1 MTSNDA
7 PSAGDAVRDFQR
19 RVNERFGVLPN
30 FFQLS
35 PETPEITEK
44 LWGFA
49 EAAYLDNPLPSVF
62 KERLFVRLSRFCAV
76 RYCIARHTAFL
87 VGIGRPAGDKAACP
101 EGIDDVVK
109 LLRRPLARGS
119 ELESCLSLC
128 SESASPLPEMPVA
141 GTQME
146 VALFSL
152 ASHVFLQTADA
163 PRCLDALARL
173 LGIVRLQYLLL
184 FLAFVRAAHYWTRVH
199 PEIQFEDDVKLLLA
213 THEAL
218 ASCILEDPEASA
230 DNVTQSILDELPALR
245 LKADKAVGLLA
256 SIVDSSDDAIVSK
269 TLDGIITSWN
279 QSAERMFGYRASE
292 VIGQHIN
299 VIIPEDHRDEEQT
312 ILANLRKGI
321 RIQHFETVRVR
332 KDGTQLDISLTIS
345 PLKDNA
351 GNTIG
356 ASKVARDITG
366 KKRTE
371 KALRDTENQLRTL
384 AESLESQV
392 QLRTQELEARNTE
405 IAQQA
410 EQLRELSNRVQ
421 HTQDE
426 ERRRIARDLH
436 DSAGQILAALGLRL
450 AAITQRTAQPE
461 ICKAAEESHEM
472 VRQLGKEIR
481 TVSYLLHPPLL
492 DENGLPDALRWYT
505 EGLTERSGLK
515 IHLDVATDFGRLPAA
530 NEMAIFRIV
539 QECLT
544 NIYRHSGA
552 KTATI
557 RLAHGVAT
565 VVLEIRDDGPG
576 IAKDALATILTQRAG
591 VGITGMRERV
601 RHLRGDFDIQSDSTG
616 TTVSV
621 KLPVVTSSAS
631 DVKDTKEASAAG

>member
-1 MTSNDA
+1 MTFSNGQSTSKTA
-7 PSAGDAVRDFQR
+7 REFQQ
-19 RVNERFGVLPN
+19 RVTERFGVLPN

-49 EAAYLDNPLPSVF
+49 EAAYLDNPLSSVF

-87 VGIGRPAGDKAACP
+87 LGSGRPAGDKAPCP

-128 SESASPLPEMPVA
+128 SESPSPLAEMPMA
-141 GTQME
+141 DTQLE

-163 PRCLDALARL
+163 PKCLDALARL

-184 FLAFVRAAHYWTRVH
+184 FLAFVRVAHYWTRVH

-230 DNVTQSILDELPALR
+230 DHVTQSILDELPALR

-299 VIIPEDHRDEEQT
+299 VIVPEDHRDEEQT
-312 ILANLRKGI
+312 ILADLRMGK
-321 RIQHFETVRVR
+321 RIEHFETVRVR

-421 HTQDE
+421 HSQDE

-436 DSAGQILAALGLRL
+436 DSAGQIVAALGLRL
-450 AAITQRTAQPE
+450 AAIAQRAAEPE
-461 ICKAAEESHEM
+461 VCKEAEESHEM

-505 EGLTERSGLK
+505 EGLSERSGLK
-515 IHLDVATDFGRLPAA
+515 IHLDISTDFGRLPDA

-621 KLPVVTSSAS
+621 TLPVVKSSAG
-631 DVKDTKEASAAG
+631 DAKTTREASAAG